1 MQAESQNS
9 SGRAT
14 GASERALVVAA
25 IAFVALLISILLGTL
40 LGPRLGR
47 LEWLSPTLL
56 VCGLLLIIWSAS
68 LLILALPGL
77 LKFVRCGSPIKVP
90 ISVITP
96 LFLMMGGVILISAF
110 AARARDVSPSISL
123 VSSYVIAAESGQVA
137 LPRPPAERAR
147 DYFIVVFDD
156 AEGSSKD
163 CNDADFGRGQRV
175 HQAYKPAIHLVA
187 AALRHCARP
196 GKIPEVDVRG
206 FASSSKFA
214 HCPSRTEGDGRMT
227 SDELNLSLAQRRRQ
241 AVIDE
246 VRSIARTPNDL
257 AIYQEDSSRRWAS
270 VGDMNHE
277 MRVIDAA
284 DAVYSP
290 VRGILTRRADI
301 VITNLGDCTQELA
314 QPSPTAAPS
323 GILEVQS
330 ESVDSRSSR

>member
-1 MQAESQNS
+1 
-9 SGRAT
+9 
-14 GASERALVVAA
+14 
-25 IAFVALLISILLGTL
+25 
-40 LGPRLGR
+40 
-47 LEWLSPTLL
+47 
-56 VCGLLLIIWSAS
+56 
-68 LLILALPGL
+68 
-77 LKFVRCGSPIKVP
+77 
-90 ISVITP
+90 
-96 LFLMMGGVILISAF
+96 
-110 AARARDVSPSISL
+110 
-123 VSSYVIAAESGQVA
+123 
-137 LPRPPAERAR
+137 
-147 DYFIVVFDD
+147 
-156 AEGSSKD
+156 
-163 CNDADFGRGQRV
+163 
-175 HQAYKPAIHLVA
+175 
-187 AALRHCARP
+187 
-196 GKIPEVDVRG
+196 
-206 FASSSKFA
+206 
-214 HCPSRTEGDGRMT
+214 MT